1 MPIEIKDLE
10 GGLGNIILGRGIVT
24 EEEFVD
30 VLKKHLTQDKEKFK
44 KYRYSLTDYTAVT
57 KVEFPQKQLNE

>member
-10 GGLGNIILGRGIVT
+10 GGLGNIILDRGIVT

-44 KYRYSLTDYTAVT
+44 KYRYSLTDYAAVT